1 MPENQTPRQIVK
13 NLLQGIAPPRPLFLP
28 IVFARG
34 ARIENLAFRDFLS
47 SPQKIFNSLRQIRG
61 HLRSDGIT
69 CYFDPFLEA
78 EELGAEIEWDQA
90 GAQRTLHWPH
100 HGASSEFAAELP
112 DQPKDSRVA
121 VAVEVIRRLKAVTR
135 DDCLLTAGIT
145 GPITLAAQL
154 MQLDLADPMSYGDIL
169 SSTLDLTASVVSGI
183 ARAFVEAGA
192 NVIFLREDVTPSL
205 SADDAEDWS
214 SRLATALNIVRFY
227 EALPVLLLT
236 TRFANADILQTIASQ
251 SWDCVICFPLEGL
264 TAQHVQTIAGMGP
277 GRAAIAFPVN
287 WFAPGAP
294 ETTNAEFLR
303 HSVSE
308 IHPAIVTTAGDMP
321 PSGDFERLKRMWED
335 MRQ

>member
-78 EELGAEIEWDQA
+78 EELGAEAEWDA
-90 GAQRTLHWPH
+90 SGAQRALRWPPH
-100 HGASSEFAAELP
+100 DPSSEFAAEMP
-112 DQPKDSRVA
+112 DEPKGSRVA

-135 DDCLLTAGIT
+135 EDCLLTAGIT

-154 MQLDLADPMSYGDIL
+154 MQLDFANPLRYADIL
-169 SSTLDLTASVVSGI
+169 ASTLDLTASVVSGI

-192 NVIFLREDVTPSL
+192 NVIFLREDVTPIL
-205 SADDAEDWS
+205 SDEDAEDWS
-214 SRLATALNIVRFY
+214 SRLGTALNIVRFY

-236 TRFANADILQTIASQ
+236 TRLASSDILEKVVSQ
-251 SWDCVICFPLEGL
+251 SWDCVVCFSLDGVTTE
-264 TAQHVQTIAGMGP
+264 HIETISGMGP
-277 GRAAIAFPVN
+277 GKAGIALPVK
-287 WFAPGAP
+287 WFESGATETASP
-294 ETTNAEFLR
+294 ESLR
-303 HSVSE
+303 QAVSE
-308 IHPAIVTTAGDMP
+308 IQPAIVTTVGDMP
-321 PSGDFERLKRMWED
+321 ASGDFERLKRMWED

>member
-1 MPENQTPRQIVK
+1 MPDNQTPRQIVK

-69 CYFDPFLEA
+69 CYFDPLLEV

-90 GAQRTLHWPH
+90 GVHRTLYWPH
-100 HGASSEFAAELP
+100 HDSSSEFSAQLP

-135 DDCLLTAGIT
+135 DDCLLTAGIS

-154 MQLDLADPMSYGDIL
+154 MQLDLANPLRYAEIL
-169 SSTLDLTASVVSGI
+169 PSTLDLTASVVSGI

-192 NVIFLREDVTPSL
+192 NVIFLREDVTPIL
-205 SADDAEDWS
+205 SAEDAEDWS
-214 SRLATALNIVRFY
+214 SRLGTALNIVRFY
-227 EALPVLLLT
+227 EALPLLLLT
-236 TRFANADILQTIASQ
+236 SHFTNVEVLQSIASQ
-251 SWDCVICFPLEGL
+251 SWDCVVCFSLEGI
-264 TAQHVQTIAGMGP
+264 TARNIETIAGMGP
-277 GRAAIAFPVN
+277 GKAGIALPIA
-287 WFAPGAP
+287 WFESGAP
-294 ETTNAEFLR
+294 QTPNPEFLR
-303 HSVSE
+303 HAVSQ
-308 IHPAIVTTAGDMP
+308 IQPAIVTTSGDMP
-321 PSGDFERLKRMWED
+321 ASGDFERLKRMWED